1 MAKPHLSGAK
11 EQHYVPRFYLAGFA
25 ENNSLSCLDRRSG
38 KLASRTPEH
47 TARIPNLYTFQ
58 DNQDRRRYDIE
69 AMFGHYENIAGH
81 IILKLAARQSID
93 LNEREQMTAFIA
105 FAALRTPAAIEE
117 AKVVHAGFTRAR
129 AQTELSD
136 EERALS
142 WLRKMHG
149 PDADETSL
157 REEAASVS
165 EMVRDGSYTLE
176 VDNEFAV
183 GKSLRNFEA
192 VATSIFARD
201 WMVLYAPEASEGFLT
216 TDHPVVLTTRS
227 SALRREPLGYGSP
240 HAQVLFPLAHNCALV
255 ISGDL
260 GRFGR
265 TDIKLEDLSR
275 FNRTMATYCHRY
287 LFGRS
292 GSHLQS
298 IADSIQ
304 LTQKRWKS
312 NYSVG
317 MRQGDGRRYTDVFVM
332 RNGEPPHEQG
342 LNQPINRN
350 KLCPNEQQ
358 DASIAAVTGPTT
370 GSM

>member
-1 MAKPHLSGAK
+1 MGSFEKLTAKPHLSGAK

-25 ENNSLSCLDRRSG
+25 ENNSMSRLDRRNG
-38 KLASRTPEH
+38 KLTSRTPEH

-69 AMFGHYENIAGH
+69 ALFGHYEDIAAP

-93 LNEREQMTAFIA
+93 LDEREQMTAFIA
-105 FAALRTPAAIEE
+105 LAALRTPAAIEE
-117 AKVVHAGFTRAR
+117 AKVVHAGFVR
-129 AQTELSD
+129 AQAQIELSD
-136 EERALS
+136 EKKALS

-149 PDADETSL
+149 PDADETRL
-157 REEAASVS
+157 REEAASVTK
-165 EMVRDGSYTLE
+165 MVQEGAYTLE

-201 WMVLYAPEASEGFLT
+201 WMVLYAPKDSEGFLT

-275 FNRTMATYCHRY
+275 FNRTVASYCHRY

-292 GSHLQS
+292 GAHLQS
-298 IADSIQ
+298 VANSIQ
-304 LTQKRWKS
+304 LTHKRWKS
-312 NYSVG
+312 KYSVG
-317 MRQGDGRRYTDVFVM
+317 MRQGNGGRYTDVFVV
-332 RNGEPPHEQG
+332 RNGEPPME
-342 LNQPINRN
+342 R
-350 KLCPNEQQ
+350 
-358 DASIAAVTGPTT
+358 D
-370 GSM
+370 